1 MMSQNGVIAP
11 TEEGL
16 ACFLNDQCLLL
27 FLWHHLPSSCD
38 HPPAQRFNPSQSG
51 RWLRVLMTEFDQGK
65 VHKNADREFL
75 GFFSSGNWKSSYL
88 SNNTGPL
95 SPRTASSPNWDYL
108 YILLQ
113 KAYFD
118 ESNWWLLHMF
128 SMFSQWHTRTWLQE
142 RFHILEGGLFS
153 KVAMWELL
161 VVNMWQSRWCWCIVP
176 PPPLPCFIHLHHRR
190 LKNCTVISHKINRCP
205 EYVFLQCCV
214 RRGYKKRSMI
224 FY

>member
-75 GFFSSGNWKSSYL
+75 GFFFQWKLKIKLPFEQHRSALTSHRIKSKLRLFIYSPPESILRWIKLMIVAHVYHVQSMTHKNMITGEVSYFGGWFIFQ
-88 SNNTGPL
+88 SCNVG
-95 SPRTASSPNWDYL
+95 TAS
-108 YILLQ
+108 
-113 KAYFD
+113 
-118 ESNWWLLHMF
+118 
-128 SMFSQWHTRTWLQE
+128 
-142 RFHILEGGLFS
+142 
-153 KVAMWELL
+153 
-161 VVNMWQSRWCWCIVP
+161 C
-176 PPPLPCFIHLHHRR
+176 
-190 LKNCTVISHKINRCP
+190 
-205 EYVFLQCCV
+205 
-214 RRGYKKRSMI
+214 
-224 FY
+224 

>member
-75 GFFSSGNWKSSYL
+75 GFFFPVEIENQATFRTTQVRSHLAPHQVQIEIIYIFSSRKH
-88 SNNTGPL
+88 T
-95 SPRTASSPNWDYL
+95 
-108 YILLQ
+108 
-113 KAYFD
+113 
-118 ESNWWLLHMF
+118 
-128 SMFSQWHTRTWLQE
+128 SMNQIDDCCT
-142 RFHILEGGLFS
+142 
-153 KVAMWELL
+153 
-161 VVNMWQSRWCWCIVP
+161 C
-176 PPPLPCFIHLHHRR
+176 LPCSVNDTQEHDYRRGFIFWRVVYFP
-190 LKNCTVISHKINRCP
+190 K
-205 EYVFLQCCV
+205 LQCGNC
-214 RRGYKKRSMI
+214 
-224 FY
+224 